1 MSLGTLHS
9 QNQLHCTLAGMMK
22 HPAWLWNTRE
32 PSLSFR
38 TALSTAGFYVAN
50 EWHSW
55 VPWPYVL
62 WKECTPC
69 LLFSIP
75 LAPSQIQLKVW
86 CSPAGDRC
94 HCGPVRRFRCPQV
107 GHRRCIMPDAAAGGR
122 EMRFSVTGTNPEL
135 NRPSPPCLFS
145 LPRQCSTLLLILLP
159 GNVLSSPCTA
169 RCHCHFTSELSVM
182 GLKKHQ
188 CMQVWEENP
197 TASQ

>member
-1 MSLGTLHS
+1 MSLGMLHS
-9 QNQLHCTLAGMMK
+9 QNQQHCTLAGMTK

-55 VPWPYVL
+55 VPWSCVP
-62 WKECTPC
+62 WKECAPR
-69 LLFSIP
+69 LLSSIH
-75 LAPSQIQLKVW
+75 LASSQAQLKIW
-86 CSPAGDRC
+86 FPPSGNRC
-94 HCGPVRRFRCPQV
+94 HCGPVQILGCPQV
-107 GHRRCIMPDAAAGGR
+107 GHWRHIMSDAAGDR
-122 EMRFSVTGTNPEL
+122 EMYFTVTGTSPEL

-145 LPRQCSTLLLILLP
+145 LHRQGSTLLLILLP
-159 GNVLSSPCTA
+159 GNVLSSPSTD

-188 CMQVWEENP
+188 CTQVWEEHP
-197 TASQ
+197 TSQ